1 MSTITCDIFIPSF
14 TGECTCLRG
23 FPSGTSG
30 KEPACQC
37 RRHKR
42 HRFDPWV
49 QKIAWKKA
57 WQPTPVF
64 LPGEHHGQRNLA
76 ATVRRVAKSRTRLKC
91 LSTHALL
98 QREINQLQL
107 QMLLK
112 DTIYSY
118 DSLQIVCIN
127 TTSHNP

>member
-1 MSTITCDIFIPSF
+1 MLTIMCDIFISSF

-49 QKIAWKKA
+49 QKISWKKA

-118 DSLQIVCIN
+118 NSLQIVCIN